1 MISRSTFAK
10 RLLPRPAVPA
20 ERCVTRRLSIVTQR
34 RGGCVIVT
42 ENPKTIGGFDRC
54 EIRLHCKAF
63 VDPTFFFHFSFFFLI
78 SYKSFKLQ
86 ITRVAFELR
95 VQFSNEQETLKKENE
110 ASWSRI
116 EKSLRSGAGSLFL
129 TRRR

>member
-1 MISRSTFAK
+1 MSSSQKTRKRSVDSTAARYGSTAK
-10 RLLPRPAVPA
+10 
-20 ERCVTRRLSIVTQR
+20 LSLI
-34 RGGCVIVT
+34 
-42 ENPKTIGGFDRC
+42 
-54 EIRLHCKAF
+54 LH
-63 VDPTFFFHFSFFFLI
+63 FFFIFLFFFLI